1 MGHVGPTLVD
11 ALTERKEQPTVI
23 FPLSQPVVL
32 KSLPFFYC
40 LHLHYW
46 KNGHLYRFITLNC
59 TGY

>member
-32 KSLPFFYC
+32 KSLPCFFC
-40 LHLHYW
+40 GLIISLGD
-46 KNGHLYRFITLNC
+46 KVLKIGI
-59 TGY
+59 